1 MRFGQEA
8 VVRFQAVPE
17 PAAASP
23 ARVAIPYWLRNRAG
37 AAIILAVFFGFLGT
51 LSLALEIGHPFGG
64 YITYSN
70 VGQEW
75 ADVIHET
82 PDWWLARGDLRYGD
96 MLRAI
101 NDLPYASNAW
111 AEFTRAGAGARSVAV
126 TVDGRAG
133 GAPWSATV
141 TAVPITLADVLDV
154 KMPEITVAVTFLLLG
169 IVVLRARPAAV
180 TVQVFAALCA
190 CIALQRLTAVTSM
203 ATDARLLVNLPKLG
217 HMIAAGLIG
226 PLLFHLALVFP
237 VPLPAQPRLALCV
250 LYGLGLLAGLG
261 LAATRFSFWA
271 AVPVPLADAI
281 DQATY
286 RTILYLA
293 LGGVVALFVRL
304 GWTWMRERQTRR
316 QRRAA
321 GILLVGLLCSIPMV
335 IIVLGPVIPGF
346 PAARSAF
353 WNGLDLRY
361 TLLATPIA
369 FAYIIIRYQTFR
381 SPSRLFIFVIILALS
396 ALLAAVGAWL
406 WRLGHLPELAAM
418 RPPFITMFTLVFAA
432 SLFWSSQASW
442 RGWFGRFLQW
452 EPRSYES
459 ARSFGGRV
467 MDRTDLRDLPQT
479 IAQALVDEL
488 ELERAGVWLWQPERK
503 QFALV
508 GSAGEP
514 LPVLPERLALA
525 LDEVPHRGQPVRV
538 RAGESTP
545 LWLRSL
551 NSGGPI
557 EVVVPLVAAETPI
570 GLLGLGRRWDEEVYD
585 ERDLAVSEL
594 VGQQAALFLFAA
606 RQMEELRHMPE
617 RVAEAQE
624 RERFH
629 LAQELHDTIQQ
640 FLGRLPFFLTVSR
653 DLMQADPAQATA
665 ILNRC
670 LADIEDAAIMLRG
683 IQLNLAPNQLESSLT
698 RPLQGLAAHVRQRSG
713 LTVNFSATA
722 DLDVGTT
729 VETRHALYRVIQQ
742 ALDNVVNHAEATEV
756 SVLVWRE
763 EGRVSFCVRDNGR
776 GSTPEEREAARE
788 DGRFGLRSMQ
798 TRLEVCG
805 GRLDF
810 TSVVGEGTMVTGWVP
825 ATVRS

>member
-1 MRFGQEA
+1 MRCGQEE
-8 VVRFQAVPE
+8 VVAFQAVPGRE
-17 PAAASP
+17 TAPR
-23 ARVAIPYWLRNRAG
+23 ARIAIPYWLRNRAG

-51 LSLALEIGHPFGG
+51 LSMVLEIGRSFGG
-64 YITYSN
+64 YITYGN

-75 ADVIHET
+75 ATVIHET
-82 PDWWLARGDLRYGD
+82 PDWWLARGELRYGD
-96 MLRAI
+96 ILRDI
-101 NDLPYASNAW
+101 DDLPYASNAW
-111 AEFTRAGAGARSVAV
+111 TEFARADALGRAVWV
-126 TVDGRAG
+126 TVDSRAG
-133 GAPWSATV
+133 GASWRAPV
-141 TAVPITLADVLDV
+141 ETAAITLADVLDV
-154 KMPEITVAVTFLLLG
+154 KLPEITVAVTFLLLG
-169 IVVLRARPAAV
+169 IMVLRARPAAT
-180 TVQVFAALCA
+180 TVQVFAALSA
-190 CIALQRLTAVTSM
+190 CIALQRLTVVTSM

-237 VPLPAQPRLALCV
+237 TPLPAHPRLALRV

-261 LAATRFSFWA
+261 LAATRSPFWA
-271 AVPVPLADAI
+271 AVPIPLGDAI

-293 LGGVVALFVRL
+293 LGGMIALFVRL
-304 GWTWMRERQTRR
+304 GWTWARERQTRR
-316 QRRAA
+316 QRRTA
-321 GILLVGLLCSIPMV
+321 GIVLLGLLCSIPMV
-335 IIVLGPVIPGF
+335 VIVLGPALPGF
-346 PAARSAF
+346 PATRAAF

-369 FAYIIIRYQTFR
+369 FAYVIVRYQTFR
-381 SPSRLFIFVIILALS
+381 SPSRLFVFVIILALS
-396 ALLAAVGAWL
+396 ALLAAIGAWL
-406 WRLGHLPELAAM
+406 WRLGHLPELAGM
-418 RPPFITMFTLVFAA
+418 RPPFITMFALVFAA

-467 MDRTDLRDLPQT
+467 MDRSDLRDLPQT

-503 QFALV
+503 RFALA
-508 GSAGEP
+508 GSAGGP
-514 LPVLPERLALA
+514 LPALPDRLALT
-525 LDEVPHRGQPVRV
+525 LDEVPHRGGAVRV
-538 RAGESTP
+538 RAGEATP
-545 LWLRSL
+545 PWLRSL

-557 EVVVPLVAAETPI
+557 EVMVPLFAAETPI

-606 RQMEELRHMPE
+606 RQMEELRRMPE

-653 DLMQADPAQATA
+653 DLMRADPAQATD

-670 LADIEDAAIMLRG
+670 LADIEDAAVMLRG

-698 RPLQGLAAHVRQRSG
+698 GALQGLAAHVRQRSG
-713 LTVNFSATA
+713 VNVHFSAAA
-722 DLDVGTT
+722 DLDVGTS

-756 SVLVWRE
+756 SVHVWRE
-763 EGRVSFCVRDNGR
+763 DGRVSFAVRDNGR

-788 DGRFGLRSMQ
+788 EGRFGLRSMQ

-805 GRLDF
+805 GKLNF
-810 TSVVGEGTMVTGWVP
+810 ASVAGEGTVVTGWVP
-825 ATVRS
+825 ASGGM